1 MPAEKPAPA
10 EPASEEPAT
19 DEAADDAFKP
29 AEPAEQPAAPSDDP
43 FGSARLDLPRRAW
56 TDDTGEYTIEARLL
70 VVLDGK
76 VRLLKDTGR
85 TTTVPMDRL
94 SAADRQYVDH
104 VVAQYGRDAI
114 NRVASK

>member
-1 MPAEKPAPA
+1 MPAEKPAPAA

-19 DEAADDAFKP
+19 DEAADDAFK
-29 AEPAEQPAAPSDDP
+29 PAEQPAAPSDDP

-85 TTTVPMDRL
+85 TTTVPLDRL
-94 SAADRQYVDH
+94 SETDRQYVDH

-114 NRVASK
+114 NQVATK